1 MEVFTRSF
9 SIFFSF
15 PMPDL
20 DSVSIK
26 TVLSGSQSTD
36 TGISNL
42 ETRYSGDSRQ
52 LGIDLDGRISDED
65 LIGDTAKV
73 RLGMAIGEIWL

>member
-1 MEVFTRSF
+1 MEIT
-9 SIFFSF
+9 
-15 PMPDL
+15 
-20 DSVSIK
+20 
-26 TVLSGSQSTD
+26 
-36 TGISNL
+36 
-42 ETRYSGDSRQ
+42 YSGDSRQ